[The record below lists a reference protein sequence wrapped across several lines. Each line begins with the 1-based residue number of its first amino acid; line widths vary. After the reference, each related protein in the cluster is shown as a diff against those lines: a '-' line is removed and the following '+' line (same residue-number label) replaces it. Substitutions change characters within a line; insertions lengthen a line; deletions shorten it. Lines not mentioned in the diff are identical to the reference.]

1 MRGSL
6 YVINCRGEREPF
18 SLTKVYLSAKRAG
31 ASKGLAQKISQIIR
45 KEVYPGIKTSEI
57 FKRIKEILNQESP
70 QVALKFS
77 LKEGMRKLGPSGFPF
92 EKFIGEIFT
101 KLGYE
106 VKLNLYPRGRCLKY
120 ETDFLA
126 QKDSNPPTTLP
137 LAKGERAPILY
148 IGECKFRNLPEEGLV
163 HSETALSYWAKI
175 LDLKK
180 GNLFEKGKFKGFKV
194 KPILVTNAKFT
205 KEAIKYSMCVGIEL
219 LGWRCPK
226 SGGLEN
232 IIDKEGFYPITILPS
247 LNKNLAD
254 AFIKRKTVLA
264 KDILEIEPKKFSKQ
278 MKISGRALNSLIK
291 EAKILF
297 ET

>member
-18 SLTKVYLSAKRAG
+18 SLTKVYRSAKRAG
-31 ASKGLAQKISQIIR
+31 ASKELAQKISQIIR

-106 VKLNLYPRGRCLKY
+106 VKLNIYPRGHCLKY

-126 QKDSNPPTTLP
+126 QKNNF
-137 LAKGERAPILY
+137 LY

-175 LDLKK
+175 LDLKR

-205 KEAIKYSMCVGIEL
+205 KEAIKYSKCVGIEL

-278 MKISGRALNSLIK
+278 MKISGSALDSLIK